1 MLEQLQQKCA
11 VVLRPQLRKNKELE
25 HPGVSAKG
33 APFLRVVCIAIWTLG
48 MAMTAEA
55 AALSL
60 KRGIGL
66 HDWLNWSPVEKDG
79 SYRWPPY
86 RSDMEWLKESRPDVD
101 WPGGGEAEFARI
113 RSMGFDFVR
122 LAIDPGPILANQGAK
137 RQQALDILSSA
148 VERITAS
155 GLKVVFDIHSAAQV
169 PAYSI
174 DMVNG
179 GADSKGVADYRK
191 MVVEV
196 AAMLVKFGTD
206 KVALEPFNEPAYDP
220 CDWRSTDDWQRIMT
234 ATVRDIRTVSTELTI
249 VATGACGGGIGGL
262 INLDPTFDD
271 PNIYYSFHMYEP
283 HSFTH
288 QRSGKP
294 DGAFVSGLPW
304 PADAST
310 PEVVIE
316 TLKSQMDVAGVSA
329 ANQQLNLSR
338 ARPRIAQ
345 YFWENWG
352 QSQLEARFRQATDWA
367 GEHGIPTQRL
377 FMGEFGVILMSD
389 DGRRGAFEA
398 DRFRYITAV
407 RQQAE
412 QFGIPWAAWEYSN
425 AQGMTLIPASGPLA
439 PDAKLLQA
447 LGLP

>member
-1 MLEQLQQKCA
+1 MLEKLQQTYTA
-11 VVLRPQLRKNKELE
+11 VLRMRLIR
-25 HPGVSAKG
+25 VSAKRG
-33 APFLRVVCIAIWTLG
+33 NALGLVCVAMWIFS

-55 AALSL
+55 AVLSL
-60 KRGIGL
+60 KRGIGV
-66 HDWLNWSPVEKDG
+66 HDWLNWAPIEKDG

-86 RSDMEWLKESRPDVD
+86 RSDVEWLKESRPDVN

-122 LAIDPGPILANQGAK
+122 LAIDPGPMLANQGAR

-179 GADSKGVADYRK
+179 GADSKGVADYRQ

-196 AAMLVKFGTD
+196 AAMLVKFDTD

-234 ATVRDIRTVSTELTI
+234 ATVRDIRAVSTELTI

-262 INLDPTFDD
+262 INLDPIFDD

-329 ANQQLNLSR
+329 ADQQLNLSR

-345 YFWENWG
+345 YFWENSG

-367 GEHGIPTQRL
+367 EEHGIPTQRL

-389 DGRRGAFEA
+389 DGRKGAFEA
-398 DRFRYITAV
+398 DRSRYIAAV
-407 RQQAE
+407 RKQAE
-412 QFGIPWAAWEYSN
+412 QFGIPWATWEYSN
-425 AQGMTLIPASGPLA
+425 AQGMTLIPSTGPLA
-439 PDAKLLQA
+439 PDANLLRA